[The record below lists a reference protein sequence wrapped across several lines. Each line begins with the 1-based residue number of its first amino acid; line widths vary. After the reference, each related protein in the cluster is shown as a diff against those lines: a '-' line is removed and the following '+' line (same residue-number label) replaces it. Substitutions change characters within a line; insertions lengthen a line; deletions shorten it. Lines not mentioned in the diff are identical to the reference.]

1 MAENNFPNFWLAC
14 SPWSSAVAGS
24 SSVGIRPRQS
34 TSARFLWISPG
45 ICLMISGRNCRVRE
59 SETPTLVMNLSHS
72 PFLLTY
78 VSKQSIVLIHGCW
91 PLLDLVY
98 NYCKQRKQSPI
109 GFPTLMIPYAH
120 SHPIWIM
127 THISPARKFSA
138 VPLAEQNQLSSCI
151 PWI

>member
-1 MAENNFPNFWLAC
+1 LAENNFPNFWLAC
-14 SPWSSAVAGS
+14 SPWSSAVAAS
-24 SSVGIRPRQS
+24 TSVGIRPRQS

-45 ICLMISGRNCRVRE
+45 FCLMISGRNCRVRE

-98 NYCKQRKQSPI
+98 TASNENNLRRWVPH
-109 GFPTLMIPYAH
+109 PYAH